1 MLYESDHV
9 LLAAVLLALALPEPG
24 RWNPFAVAGYA
35 ARVFA
40 RDLPGSGRWAG
51 LAGVLLLVLVVSPA
65 VGIAWA
71 LVYALPVGLRVAAP
85 EASPVVGLALAGILL
100 RLTFWLPPVSVW
112 ARWIRSRPGR
122 APSLRSGQALSLSN
136 GAAAPHLAAGAIPL
150 EVAIP
155 SRGRGT
161 ARSSGL
167 AAPHEFL
174 ARCATDLAAP
184 VLLFAFLGIHAAVIY
199 RAALEV
205 ARALGENPDAS
216 RLAAPAAWATYIPAA
231 PAHRLVILFS
241 ALAAPSR
248 AAASPVDACPEAPAL
263 TTRPQQVRA
272 CAVTVAA
279 TMAVALL
286 VTIW

>member
-71 LVYALPVGLRVAAP
+71 LVYALPVGLRVVAP

-112 ARWIRSRPGR
+112 ARWIRSRPG
-122 APSLRSGQALSLSN
+122 PALSLSN
-136 GAAAPHLAAGAIPL
+136 GAAAPHLPAGAIPL

-161 ARSSGL
+161 ARPSGL

-248 AAASPVDACPEAPAL
+248 AAASPVDACAEAPTL

>member
-1 MLYESDHV
+1 MLYQSDHV

-24 RWNPFAVAGYA
+24 RWNPFAVAGHA

-51 LAGVLLLVLVVSPA
+51 PAGVLLLVLVVSPA

-71 LVYALPVGLRVAAP
+71 LVYALPVGLRVVAP

-100 RLTFWLPPVSVW
+100 RLTFRLPPVWVW
-112 ARWIRSRPGR
+112 ARWTRSQP
-122 APSLRSGQALSLSN
+122 A
-136 GAAAPHLAAGAIPL
+136 AAAPHLPAGAIPL

-155 SRGRGT
+155 SRGRET
-161 ARSSGL
+161 ARPSGL
-167 AAPHEFL
+167 AAPHDLL

-184 VLLFAFLGIHAAVIY
+184 VLLFAFLGIYAAVIY

-205 ARALGENPDAS
+205 ARALSESPDAS

-241 ALAAPSR
+241 ALAAPSQV
-248 AAASPVDACPEAPAL
+248 AAPPEDTCLESPAL

-279 TMAVALL
+279 TIAVALL